1 VSFARLVSN
10 RSFEEAAM
18 RAIGLDIHRDFC
30 EVAIAEGGRVR
41 AAGRIGTA
49 PAEIEAFAGGLRA
62 DDTVTLEA
70 TGNALAIVRI
80 LEPHARVVLA
90 NPKATKAATRLR
102 AKTDRIDARTLA
114 QLLASGFLPE
124 VWVGDEATHAL
135 RRRVGRR
142 VHLVRQRTKA
152 KNQVH
157 AVLLRNLAG
166 RPPVSDVFG
175 TRGRAWLEHLVLPL
189 DERETLEACLR
200 TVDFLDT
207 EVARID
213 RALAPLVL
221 ASPDMR
227 RLLTLPGVSATTAA
241 TLAGVIGDIGRFPT
255 PGRLVAY
262 IGLDPRV
269 SQSGND
275 PAHHG
280 RISKQGASEARHV
293 LVEAAWVATRT
304 EGPLRAFAQR
314 LAARRGWNIAIVAV
328 ARKLTVIAWHML
340 TRGEDYAFAR
350 PLLVRAKLREIEL
363 RAGAPRARG
372 RSIGVAPTAAER
384 RLEHELAAQ
393 AEAAY
398 ERLVRDW
405 VPSRKQVREPPTGRA
420 SHDAE
425 RQPTRQGSAP
435 TLRFGSASL
444 PHQRDY
450 APDPG
455 PRQDGT

>member
-1 VSFARLVSN
+1 
-10 RSFEEAAM
+10 M

-30 EVAIAEGGRVR
+30 EVAIAEEGRVR

-49 PAEIEAFAGGLRA
+49 PAEIEAFAGGLRP

-80 LEPHARVVLA
+80 LEPHVRVVLA
-90 NPKATKAATRLR
+90 NPRATKAATRLR

-124 VWVGDEATHAL
+124 VWVGGEATHAL

-175 TRGRAWLEHLVLPL
+175 TRGRAWLGRLVLPA

-200 TVDFLDT
+200 TVDFLDA
-207 EVARID
+207 EVGQLD

-221 ASPDMR
+221 GSPDMR

-241 TLAGVIGDIGRFPT
+241 TLIGVIGDIGRFPT

-262 IGLDPRV
+262 LGLDPRV

-275 PAHHG
+275 PARHG

-304 EGPLRAFAQR
+304 AGPLRAFAQR

-328 ARKLTVIAWHML
+328 ARKLVVIAWHML

-350 PLLVRAKLREIEL
+350 PILVRAKLREIEL
-363 RAGAPRARG
+363 RSGAPRARG

-384 RLEHELAAQ
+384 QLERELAVA
-393 AEAAY
+393 AEVAY
-398 ERLVRDW
+398 ERLVKDW
-405 VPSRKQVREPPTGRA
+405 VPGRKQVREPQAGRA
-420 SHDAE
+420 SHDAL
-425 RQPTRQGSAP
+425 RQPARQGSAP

-444 PHQRDY
+444 PHQTDY

-455 PRQDGT
+455 MRQDGT

>member
-1 VSFARLVSN
+1 
-10 RSFEEAAM
+10 M
-18 RAIGLDIHRDFC
+18 
-30 EVAIAEGGRVR
+30 
-41 AAGRIGTA
+41 
-49 PAEIEAFAGGLRA
+49 
-62 DDTVTLEA
+62 
-70 TGNALAIVRI
+70 
-80 LEPHARVVLA
+80 LA

-114 QLLASGFLPE
+114 QLLAAGFLPE
-124 VWVGDEATHAL
+124 VWIGDEATHAL

-175 TRGRAWLEHLVLPL
+175 TRGRAWLERLVLPA

-200 TVDFLDT
+200 TVDFLDA
-207 EVARID
+207 EVAQLD

-221 ASPDMR
+221 GSPDMR

-241 TLAGVIGDIGRFPT
+241 TLIGVIGDIGRFPT

-262 IGLDPRV
+262 LGLDPRV
-269 SQSGND
+269 RQSGNE

-304 EGPLRAFAQR
+304 AGPLRAFAQR

-340 TRGEDYAFAR
+340 TPRRGLCLR
-350 PLLVRAKLREIEL
+350 PADPRPRQ
-363 RAGAPRARG
+363 APRDRAPRRRSPRPG
-372 RSIGVAPTAAER
+372 RSIGVAATAAER
-384 RLEHELAAQ
+384 QLERELAVQ
-393 AEAAY
+393 AEVAY
-398 ERLVRDW
+398 ERLVKDW
-405 VPSRKQVREPPTGRA
+405 VPSRKTGAGAASGARISRRRA
-420 SHDAE
+420 S
-425 RQPTRQGSAP
+425 TSAA
-435 TLRFGSASL
+435 GIS
-444 PHQRDY
+444 
-450 APDPG
+450 PDPALRSG
-455 PRQDGT
+455 ESPAPATTMRLTPGRGKTGLDFHP

>member
-1 VSFARLVSN
+1 
-10 RSFEEAAM
+10 M

-41 AAGRIGTA
+41 DAGRVGTA
-49 PAEIEAFAGGLRA
+49 PAQIEAFARSLEP
-62 DDTVTLEA
+62 DDAVTLEA
-70 TGNALAIVRI
+70 TGNALAVARI
-80 LEPHARVVLA
+80 LKPHTRVVLA

-114 QLLASGFLPE
+114 QLLASGYLPE
-124 VWVGDEATHAL
+124 VWTGDETTHAL

-175 TRGRAWLEHLVLPL
+175 TRGRAWLSELVLPD

-200 TVDFLDT
+200 TVDFLDA
-207 EVARID
+207 EVAQID

-221 ASPDMR
+221 GSPDMR

-241 TLAGVIGDIGRFPT
+241 TLMGVIGDIGRFPT

-262 IGLDPRV
+262 LGLDPRV

-280 RISKQGASEARHV
+280 RISKQGASEARYV

-304 EGPLRAFAQR
+304 AGPLRVFAQR

-328 ARKLTVIAWHML
+328 ARKLTVIVWHML
-340 TRGEDYAFAR
+340 TRGEDYAFVR
-350 PLLVRAKLREIEL
+350 PILVRTKLREIEL
-363 RAGAPRARG
+363 RSGAPHARG
-372 RSIGVAPTAAER
+372 RSSGVAPTEAER
-384 RLEHELAAQ
+384 RLEREIAGAA
-393 AEAAY
+393 EVAY
-398 ERLVRDW
+398 ERLVKDW
-405 VPSRKQVREPPTGRA
+405 VPGGKRVREPQVGRA

-425 RQPTRQGSAP
+425 RQPARQGSAP
-435 TLRFGSASL
+435 TLRFGPASL

-455 PRQDGT
+455 PQQDGT

>member
-1 VSFARLVSN
+1 M
-10 RSFEEAAM
+10 RS
-18 RAIGLDIHRDFC
+18 IGLDIHRDFC
-30 EVAIAEGGRVR
+30 EVAIAEAGQVR

-49 PAEIEAFAGGLRA
+49 PAEIEAFAAGLRA
-62 DDTVTLEA
+62 GDAVTLEA
-70 TGNALAIVRI
+70 TGNALAIARI

-124 VWVGDEATHAL
+124 VWAGDQATHAL

-175 TRGRAWLEHLVLPL
+175 TRGRAWLERLVLPA

-200 TVDFLDT
+200 TVDFLDA
-207 EVARID
+207 EVGAID

-221 ASPDMR
+221 GSPDMR
-227 RLLTLPGVSATTAA
+227 RLLTLLGVSATTAA
-241 TLAGVIGDIGRFPT
+241 TLAGVIGDIARFPT
-255 PGRLVAY
+255 PGKLVAY
-262 IGLDPRV
+262 VGLDPRV

-304 EGPLRAFAQR
+304 AGPLRAFATR
-314 LAARRGWNIAIVAV
+314 LAARRGWNVAVVAV

-340 TRGEDYAFAR
+340 SRGEDYAFAR
-350 PLLVRAKLREIEL
+350 PVLVRAKLREIEL

-372 RSIGVAPTAAER
+372 RALGPAVTDAER
-384 RLEHELAAQ
+384 RLDRELGVAA
-393 AEAAY
+393 EVAY
-398 ERLVRDW
+398 QRLVADW
-405 VPSRKQVREPPTGRA
+405 VPSRKKMREPQVGRA
-420 SHDAE
+420 SHDAK
-425 RQPTRQGSAP
+425 RQPARQGSAP
-435 TLRFGSASL
+435 ILHFGSASL
-444 PHQRDY
+444 PHQDHY

>member
-1 VSFARLVSN
+1 
-10 RSFEEAAM
+10 M

-41 AAGRIGTA
+41 GAGRVGTA
-49 PAEIEAFAGGLRA
+49 PAEIEAFARGLGS

-70 TGNALAIVRI
+70 TGNALAIARI

-124 VWVGDEATHAL
+124 VWTGDEATHAL

-166 RPPVSDVFG
+166 RPPVSDVVG
-175 TRGRAWLEHLVLPL
+175 TRGRAWLERLVLPA
-189 DERETLEACLR
+189 DERETLDACLR
-200 TVDFLDT
+200 TVDFLDA
-207 EVARID
+207 EVAALD

-221 ASPDMR
+221 GSSDMR

-241 TLAGVIGDIGRFPT
+241 TLAGVIGDIARFPT
-255 PGRLVAY
+255 PARLVAY
-262 IGLDPRV
+262 LGLDPRV

-275 PAHHG
+275 AAHHG

-304 EGPLRAFAQR
+304 AGPLRVFAHR
-314 LAARRGWNIAIVAV
+314 LAARRGWNVAIVAV

-350 PLLVRAKLREIEL
+350 PVLVRAKLREIEL
-363 RAGAPRARG
+363 RSGAPRAKG
-372 RSIGVAPTAAER
+372 HSIGVAPPAAER
-384 RLEHELAAQ
+384 QLERELAAA

-398 ERLVRDW
+398 ERLGKDW
-405 VPSRKQVREPPTGRA
+405 VPSRKQVREPQAGRA

-425 RQPTRQGSAP
+425 RQPARQGSAP
-435 TLRFGSASL
+435 ALRFGSASL

-450 APDPG
+450 APDLG
-455 PRQDGT
+455 PRQDAT

>member
-1 VSFARLVSN
+1 
-10 RSFEEAAM
+10 M

-41 AAGRIGTA
+41 GAGRVGTA
-49 PAEIEAFAGGLRA
+49 PAEIEAFARGLGS

-70 TGNALAIVRI
+70 TGNALAIARI

-124 VWVGDEATHAL
+124 VWTGDEATHAL

-142 VHLVRQRTKA
+142 
-152 KNQVH
+152 VH

-175 TRGRAWLEHLVLPL
+175 TRGRAWLERLVLPA
-189 DERETLEACLR
+189 DERETLDACLR
-200 TVDFLDT
+200 TVDFLDA
-207 EVARID
+207 EVAALD

-221 ASPDMR
+221 GSSDMR

-241 TLAGVIGDIGRFPT
+241 TLAGVIGDIARFPT
-255 PGRLVAY
+255 PARLVAY
-262 IGLDPRV
+262 LGLDPRV

-275 PAHHG
+275 AAHHG

-304 EGPLRAFAQR
+304 AGPLRVFAHR
-314 LAARRGWNIAIVAV
+314 LAARRGWNVAIVAV

-350 PLLVRAKLREIEL
+350 PVLVRAKLREIEL
-363 RAGAPRARG
+363 RSGAPRAKG
-372 RSIGVAPTAAER
+372 HSIGVAPTADER
-384 RLEHELAAQ
+384 QLERELAAA

-398 ERLVRDW
+398 ERLVKDW
-405 VPSRKQVREPPTGRA
+405 VPSRKQVREPQAGRA

-425 RQPTRQGSAP
+425 RQPARQGSAP
-435 TLRFGSASL
+435 ALRFGSASL

-450 APDPG
+450 APDLG
-455 PRQDGT
+455 PRQDAT